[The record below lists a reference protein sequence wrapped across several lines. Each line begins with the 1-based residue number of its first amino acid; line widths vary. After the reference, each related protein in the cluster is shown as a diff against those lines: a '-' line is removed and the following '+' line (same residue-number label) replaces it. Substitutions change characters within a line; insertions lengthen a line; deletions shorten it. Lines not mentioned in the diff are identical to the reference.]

1 MEATTGSSAL
11 DGCLGLDLRIE
22 LGLVNDFDGLGVDY
36 EGLQS
41 DFFRDDLVCGLDGYE
56 LTYTGTSEG
65 FMQIDLV
72 WDDDGG
78 MISK

>member
-1 MEATTGSSAL
+1 MEATIGSSAL

-41 DFFRDDLVCGLDGYE
+41 DFFRDDLV
-56 LTYTGTSEG
+56 
-65 FMQIDLV
+65 
-72 WDDDGG
+72 
-78 MISK
+78 